1 MSNTSHAVCR
11 GSMHG
16 RNAPNSFKQVVT
28 APLPN
33 ARQQEWVSRVL
44 GDDHYKGLA
53 RVTVDVVKE
62 PSLPNGHESQ
72 MSETYTFSSGR
83 KPPTKTN
90 KQFNPEKN
98 LEIIK

>member
-16 RNAPNSFKQVVT
+16 RNGPNSFKLVVT
-28 APLPN
+28 ALLPN

-53 RVTVDVVKE
+53 RITVGVACKRALTAQW
-62 PSLPNGHESQ
+62 P
-72 MSETYTFSSGR
+72 
-83 KPPTKTN
+83 
-90 KQFNPEKN
+90 
-98 LEIIK
+98 